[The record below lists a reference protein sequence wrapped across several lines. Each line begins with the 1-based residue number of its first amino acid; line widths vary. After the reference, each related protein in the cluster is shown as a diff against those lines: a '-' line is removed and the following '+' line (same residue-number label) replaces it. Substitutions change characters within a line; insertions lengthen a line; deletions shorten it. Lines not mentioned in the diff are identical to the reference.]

1 MSLSCRWPF
10 KINYLILYTVL
21 TLWLYARP
29 PRLQTSRVRPD
40 IKENKPEKKKHLENI
55 TDVSNKLLNNIH
67 IRAVI
72 NYNSGGP

>member
-40 IKENKPEKKKHLENI
+40 IKENKPEKKN
-55 TDVSNKLLNNIH
+55 T
-67 IRAVI
+67 
-72 NYNSGGP
+72 